1 MPLKWEKKNRKTTA
15 DTKVQNHFACHIN
28 VLSINAS
35 VEIVEDISSAFQG
48 HHNLERKQ
56 IYELPGNNIRSTFA
70 SSKEAF
76 PPLVASVSAMPF
88 VGPWPCLGFSPS
100 KVSKAP
106 SPEVS
111 KRSFVQ
117 ALLNSTKRVNDP
129 ALKIARELDAIKND
143 PPKKVKQVFVP
154 KTHEDIMQGCSKNVA
169 FEDPLILDII
179 RSKEIVIERDVLDI
193 EEELSTG
200 ISIGSYHLIL
210 EQVEEVPTVDLS
222 DIPHVQKT
230 PSTCR
235 ISSAN
240 VIYSDEILN
249 PNVAHDLAILKQY
262 WEGKDASDI
271 GHNVYTDEEERHAAT
286 NFLNNRVAT
295 REESFTDVES
305 KARKKKNA

>member
-1 MPLKWEKKNRKTTA
+1 MAGNLPDSLWVEREK
-15 DTKVQNHFACHIN
+15 FAFDIEIEYENPPYFCFTCN
-28 VLSINAS
+28 SI
-35 VEIVEDISSAFQG
+35 G
-48 HHNLERKQ
+48 HSYDHCR
-56 IYELPGNNIRSTFA
+56 
-70 SSKEAF
+70 
-76 PPLVASVSAMPF
+76 
-88 VGPWPCLGFSPS
+88 
-100 KVSKAP
+100 
-106 SPEVS
+106 
-111 KRSFVQ
+111 
-117 ALLNSTKRVNDP
+117 NDL

-222 DIPHVQKT
+222 DIPH
-230 PSTCR
+230 
-235 ISSAN
+235 
-240 VIYSDEILN
+240 
-249 PNVAHDLAILKQY
+249 QY

-295 REESFTDVES
+295 REESFTDV
-305 KARKKKNA
+305 